1 MENCLSK
8 DLKVNIVHIQWS
20 PRNVSTQNDIYILSI
35 KMFTFMSLY
44 PDMVIFWSS
53 LEMTFSVQCICHV
66 NILFQKMLLFKE
78 KFLLFLSYLVVLL
91 I

>member
-20 PRNVSTQNDIYILSI
+20 LRNVSNQNDIYILSLNL
-35 KMFTFMSLY
+35 FTLMSLC

-53 LEMTFSVQCICHV
+53 LDMTFSVQCQSHA

-78 KFLLFLSYLVVLL
+78 KFLLFLSYLIVL
-91 I
+91 